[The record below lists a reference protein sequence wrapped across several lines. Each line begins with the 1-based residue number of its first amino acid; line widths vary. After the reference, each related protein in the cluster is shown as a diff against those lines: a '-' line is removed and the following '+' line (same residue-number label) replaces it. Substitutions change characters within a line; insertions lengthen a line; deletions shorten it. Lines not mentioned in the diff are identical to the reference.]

1 MKFLTSNTSILVPVI
16 AIMTLAACSAET
28 PMPETDMAEMEPMA
42 TTDGNVQS
50 VDHNEQPADQ
60 MMPALPENTG
70 YGVGEIRSIGDLK
83 DSLTIAHGPI
93 KGIGMG
99 AMTMGFDIVGD
110 VDLSSFSNGEKVAFI
125 VKKGR
130 DNSYRISE
138 ICRTQSDGTDC
149 LSIF

>member
-1 MKFLTSNTSILVPVI
+1 MKRLNLKKFLLIPLVLTMAVG
-16 AIMTLAACSAET
+16 ACS
-28 PMPETDMAEMEPMA
+28 PESEDNEMDMASSSQTETHSMDHDQQ
-42 TTDGNVQS
+42 TDP
-50 VDHNEQPADQ
+50 VDMPDLPA
-60 MMPALPENTG
+60 NTG
-70 YGVGEIRSIGDLK
+70 FGTGEIRSIGDLK

-93 KGIGMG
+93 QGIGMS

-110 VDLSSFSNGEKVAFI
+110 VDLSPFSDGDKVAFI

-138 ICRTQSDGTDC
+138 ICLTETDGTDC